1 MDNTNNEDRE
11 LPGYTAH
18 DLTFSISSKKLKINF
33 QVKNLFNTLYSSFG
47 WTYPFISSP
56 DNEYLNLDDPYTIE
70 ELDEDGVYNNT
81 QVYNQTGV
89 FPQATRNYML
99 GVQFNF

>member
-18 DLTFSISSKKLKINF
+18 DLTFSISSKRLKINF
-33 QVKNLFNTLYSSFG
+33 QVKNLFNSLYSSFG
-47 WTYPFISSP
+47 WVYPFIDPLGYADPS
-56 DNEYLNLDDPYTIE
+56 DPYLVIE
-70 ELDEDGVYNNT
+70 NDEDGIYNNT
-81 QVYNQTGV
+81 QVYNLTGV
-89 FPQATRNYML
+89 YPQATRNYML

>member
-33 QVKNLFNTLYSSFG
+33 QVKNLFNSLYSSFG
-47 WTYPFISSP
+47 WVYPFISP
-56 DNEYLNLDDPYTIE
+56 LGYVDFLDPYLVVE
-70 ELDEDGVYNNT
+70 NDEDGIYNNT
-81 QVYNQTGV
+81 QVYNLTEGI
-89 FPQATRNYML
+89 PSSN
-99 GVQFNF
+99 